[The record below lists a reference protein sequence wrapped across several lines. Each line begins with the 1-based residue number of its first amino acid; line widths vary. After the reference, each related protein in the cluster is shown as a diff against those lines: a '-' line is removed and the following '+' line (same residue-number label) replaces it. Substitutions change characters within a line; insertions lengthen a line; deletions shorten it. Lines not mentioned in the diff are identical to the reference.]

1 MPKPSQNFRAVQ
13 LDARVFLTEQEVKDV
28 LNVTSKLFTKMVV
41 QPPLK
46 DLMYQMGRRRRFHK
60 ARLLAAYA
68 LTEHEVAEII
78 NRKKLERYKQNEQR
92 KHNESKRSRSKRRS

>member
-1 MPKPSQNFRAVQ
+1 MPKSSQNFRAVQ

-28 LNVTSKLFTKMVV
+28 LNVTSKLFTKMIV

-46 DLMYQMGRRRRFHK
+46 DLMYQMGKRRRFHK

-68 LTEHEVAEII
+68 LTEQEVAEII
-78 NRKKLERYKQNEQR
+78 SRRKLERYNRNEQH
-92 KHNESKRSRSKRRS
+92 KLNESKRSRSKRRS